1 MGKIGVSKGY
11 IESFTPIGSI
21 IDYSGLILPPGWL
34 WCDGSLLLVAD
45 YPELYAAIGDTFG
58 STTPGVDFNIPDFR
72 GRTSIG
78 RDDMGGVAA
87 NRITSATMNP
97 DGITLGATGGLEEV
111 VLVGLLKHIHSIGYY
126 THQHSVSGLGY
137 HYHAGSTGASNHA
150 HYMTNN
156 AYGGTTTICDKDG
169 IGPNELDTNS
179 DGLTAVDYVYASLG
193 GNHAHYASFTTDAHN
208 HSVAYAVAH
217 LHTVNNAGISKA
229 HNNLLPSILIQNIIK
244 VN

>member
-97 DGITLGATGGLEEV
+97 DGITLGATGGLEKV
-111 VLVGLLKHIHSIGYY
+111 SLITSNIPNHTHVFQNSYHTHNVNYANHYHYYVTNYSTHMHYVGTPWEGWMKLGNSVFGG
-126 THQHSVSGLGY
+126 SVSAKTGSGGSFKSTPKTNY
-137 HYHAGSTGASNHA
+137 QYHSHSFTSSGTGGHYHNSS
-150 HYMTNN
+150 YNN
-156 AYGGTTTICDKDG
+156 
-169 IGPNELDTNS
+169 
-179 DGLTAVDYVYASLG
+179 
-193 GNHAHYASFTTDAHN
+193 HN
-208 HSVAYAVAH
+208 HINLIAEGSDTVTH
-217 LHTVNNAGISKA
+217 L
-229 HNNLLPSILIQNIIK
+229 NIIPGIILNCIIK
-244 VN
+244 Y

>member
-1 MGKIGVSKGY
+1 MSNKIKTSNGY
-11 IESFTPIGSI
+11 QYISFYIGSVVEFA
-21 IDYSGLILPPGWL
+21 GLILPPGWL

-45 YPELYAAIGDTFG
+45 YPELFNMIGYQYG
-58 STTPGVDFNIPDFR
+58 GAGPDFNIPDFR